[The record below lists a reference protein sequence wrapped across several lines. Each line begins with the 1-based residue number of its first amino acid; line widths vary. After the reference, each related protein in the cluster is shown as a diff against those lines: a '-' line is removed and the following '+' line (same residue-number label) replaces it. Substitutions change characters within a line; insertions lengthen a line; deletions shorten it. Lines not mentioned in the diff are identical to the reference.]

1 MKVSYNDLLDIYD
14 NYIYKNCKN
23 KRKLYMFEKFKMINL
38 TNLCE
43 IVNNDNYNI
52 LKYNIFLI
60 KYPKYRVV
68 MSLNISDKII
78 NHYVTLNIL
87 IPKLSKYLD
96 IRNIATR
103 KGMGTSYGIK
113 LLKKYLNI
121 NKKNG
126 KFYILKLDISKY
138 FYNIDHNVLK
148 DLIKDK
154 LSIDEFDIIST
165 IINSTNY
172 SYINKSII
180 SLINNELKYKNR
192 CNELNSIPLY
202 EYDKGLPIGNMT
214 SQFLAIFYLYK
225 LDYYM
230 VNYISKYMIR
240 YMDDYVII
248 HNDKKY
254 LFNCINKIEYIL
266 ENKYK
271 LKLNK
276 NKCKI
281 YDSVNGFDFLGRKFK
296 VINDKIICYMS
307 NKAYRNIK
315 KRIRFVSKCYKFDKY
330 FSSINNYYSIYNIRK
345 YINFYYK

>member
-1 MKVSYNDLLDIYD
+1 MKVNYNDLLNIYD

-172 SYINKSII
+172 SYINKSIS

-225 LDYYM
+225 LDYYI

-240 YMDDYVII
+240 YMDDYIII

>member
-1 MKVSYNDLLDIYD
+1 MKVNYNDLLNIYD

-87 IPKLSKYLD
+87 IPKLNKYLD

-172 SYINKSII
+172 SYINKSIS
-180 SLINNELKYKNR
+180 SLISNELKYKNR

-202 EYDKGLPIGNMT
+202 EYNKGLPIGNMT

-225 LDYYM
+225 LDYYI

-240 YMDDYVII
+240 YMDDYIII

-307 NKAYRNIK
+307 NKTYRNIK